1 MAMEDG
7 TTIAVHRKVK
17 DRFMRMGHSG
27 LTAEAVLV
35 CLMDVRDLVNAGYL
49 KVPVNCPGCQRKAL
63 DTDFD
68 QYLQHVREEH
78 PKIVHLDPVAAT
90 EVSEKKANAKKKRV
104 RRPGQK

>member
-27 LTAEAVLV
+27 LTAEDVLV

-49 KVPVNCPGCQRKAL
+49 KVPENCPGCEKKVL
-63 DTDFD
+63 DADFD
-68 QYLQHVREEH
+68 QYLQHVRDAH
-78 PKIVHLDPVAAT
+78 PKIVHLEPVVAT
-90 EVSEKKANAKKKRV
+90 PVVVKGKKKKRA
-104 RRPGQK
+104 RHPGKK